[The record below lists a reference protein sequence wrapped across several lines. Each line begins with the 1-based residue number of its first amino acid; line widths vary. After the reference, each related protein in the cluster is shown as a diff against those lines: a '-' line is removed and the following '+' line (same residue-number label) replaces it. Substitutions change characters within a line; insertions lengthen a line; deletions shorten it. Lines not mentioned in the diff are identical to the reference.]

1 MLFQVQ
7 TNIDSMSK
15 AVQDT
20 VPTVATDTIPEMVM
34 ENSIQVFELAKSGG
48 WIMIVLALMLA
59 FAIYLFIERLVV
71 LVRATKEDKT
81 FMNRIRDYIKEG
93 KIDSAIKLCRRE
105 DTPSAHMIE
114 KGITR
119 IGRPMQDVQVAIENV
134 GNLEVSKLEK
144 GLVLMATI
152 AAGAPMLGF
161 LGTVLGMIQTFY
173 NMAQN
178 ASGVIEIAAL
188 SDGMY
193 QAMVTTVGGLIVGI
207 LAMFAYNLLVS
218 RIDRVVRQLE
228 SRTMEFMDLLNE
240 PV

>member
-1 MLFQVQ
+1 MLFQIQ
-7 TNIDSMSK
+7 TNIDSMLSVVPNTAP
-15 AVQDT
+15 AVEAVTET
-20 VPTVATDTIPEMVM
+20 VT
-34 ENSIQVFELAKSGG
+34 ENSIQVFEMAKSGG
-48 WIMIVLALMLA
+48 WIMLVLALMLA

-71 LVRATKEDKT
+71 LIKATKEDKT

-93 KIDSAIKLCRRE
+93 KIDSAIKLCRKE
-105 DTPSAHMIE
+105 NTPSAHMIE

-178 ASGVIEIAAL
+178 AGGVIEIASL

-240 PV
+240 PA

>member
-1 MLFQVQ
+1 MLFQIQ
-7 TNIDSMSK
+7 TNIDSMLSVVPNTAP
-15 AVQDT
+15 AVEAVTET
-20 VPTVATDTIPEMVM
+20 VT
-34 ENSIQVFELAKSGG
+34 ENSIQVFEMAKSGG
-48 WIMIVLALMLA
+48 WIMLVLALMLA

-71 LVRATKEDKT
+71 LIKATKEDKT

-93 KIDSAIKLCRRE
+93 KIDSAIKLCRKE
-105 DTPSAHMIE
+105 NTPSAHMIE

-178 ASGVIEIAAL
+178 AGGVIEIASL

>member
-7 TNIDSMSK
+7 TNIDSMST

-20 VPTVATDTIPEMVM
+20 VPTVVADTIPEVVM

-59 FAIYLFIERLVV
+59 FALYLFIERLVV
-71 LVRATKEDKT
+71 LVKATKEDKT

-134 GNLEVSKLEK
+134 GNLEISKLEK

-240 PV
+240 PA

>member
-1 MLFQVQ
+1 MLFQIQ
-7 TNIDSMSK
+7 TDM
-15 AVQDT
+15 DT
-20 VPTVATDTIPEMVM
+20 MMTVAQDSLTVM
-34 ENSIQVFELAKSGG
+34 EQPIEESINLFTMAQYGG
-48 WIMIVLALMLA
+48 WIMIVLLLLLA
-59 FAIYLFIERLVV
+59 FALYLFVERLVV
-71 LVRATKEDKT
+71 LTKATREDKT
-81 FMNRIRDYIKEG
+81 FMNRIRDFIKEG
-93 KIDSAIKLCRRE
+93 NIDSATKLCKRTN
-105 DTPSAHMIE
+105 TPSARMVE

-134 GNLEVSKLEK
+134 GNLEVSTLEK

-161 LGTVLGMIQTFY
+161 LGTVLGMVQTFY

-178 ASGVIEIAAL
+178 ASGVIEISSL
-188 SDGMY
+188 SEGMY

-207 LAMFAYNLLVS
+207 LAMFAYNFLVS

-228 SRTMEFMDLLNE
+228 SRTMEFMDLLND

>member
-20 VPTVATDTIPEMVM
+20 VPAVAIDTIPEMVM

-134 GNLEVSKLEK
+134 GNIEVSKLEK

-240 PV
+240 PA

>member
-1 MLFQVQ
+1 MEQPAQESINWL
-7 TNIDSMSK
+7 TM
-15 AVQDT
+15 
-20 VPTVATDTIPEMVM
+20 ATY
-34 ENSIQVFELAKSGG
+34 GG

-59 FAIYLFIERLVV
+59 FAIYLFIERMVV
-71 LVRATKEDKT
+71 LHNATKEDKT
-81 FMNRIRDYIKEG
+81 FMDRIRDYIKEG
-93 KIDSAIKLCRRE
+93 KIDSAIKLCKKT
-105 DTPSAHMIE
+105 DSPSSRMIE
-114 KGITR
+114 KGVTR

-161 LGTVLGMIQTFY
+161 LGTVLGMVQTFY
-173 NMAQN
+173 NMAQD
-178 ASGVIEIAAL
+178 ASGVIEISTL
-188 SDGMY
+188 SSGMY

-207 LAMFAYNLLVS
+207 LAMFAYNFLVS

-240 PV
+240 PA